1 MKEIEKLKARIR
13 PVLKKY
19 GIQKAAIFGSVL
31 QDPSGANDLDLLVKI
46 EKRISMLEFIEIQHE
61 LEDELNMKVDLVEY
75 DTIKPA
81 LREDILSDE
90 EPVL

>member
-1 MKEIEKLKARIR
+1 
-13 PVLKKY
+13 
-19 GIQKAAIFGSVL
+19 VL